1 MRRTPVVDLGPVPN
15 PLPKL
20 LTGEDLTSDE
30 SQHLFER
37 LVLGKL
43 EPAEIAGM
51 LIALRMKGE
60 TAEEMIGAAHA
71 LSAAAL
77 PFERPDYLFA
87 DCCGTGGDGSG
98 LINVSTAAAFVAAAC
113 GLPIAKHGNRSV
125 SSKCGSADVL
135 EQMGAKIDVDPVTA
149 RRMLDETGF
158 CFLFAPAYHP
168 GMKHAALVRR
178 QLSVRTVMNLLGPC
192 INPARP
198 PVQLLGVADPKMLRR
213 IAQTLHAVGVR
224 EALVVHGSG
233 LDEVALHGETR
244 AIRLSDGVMTEI
256 GLTPED
262 AGVERAPLSVVT
274 GGDASEN
281 AVRLKLLLAGQG
293 TRAENDIVALN
304 AGALL
309 MTAGKAS
316 DLREGTDAARD
327 ALLGGPRRGGA
338 RCLCRGQQWLMSWR
352 GSSRASGAKSR
363 RGWTGRSRP
372 SRPRAACARRWRGR
386 ARASSWR
393 SSAPRP
399 RGIAARSASRRRS
412 RPMRPSPTRS
422 AC

>member
-1 MRRTPVVDLGPVPN
+1 MLHSVQLANTPASPVADHGPVPN

-20 LTGEDLTSDE
+20 LVGEDLPSEDSE
-30 SQHLFER
+30 HLFER

-60 TAEEMIGAAHA
+60 TAEEMIGAARA
-71 LSAAAL
+71 LSAAAQ

-125 SSKCGSADVL
+125 SSRCGSADVL
-135 EQMGAKIDVDPVTA
+135 EALGARIEASPQAA

-213 IAQTLHAVGVR
+213 IAQTLDAMGVS

-244 AIRLSDGVMTEI
+244 AIRLSDGAMTELE
-256 GLTPED
+256 LTPED
-262 AGVERAPLSVVT
+262 AGIDRAPLNVVI
-274 GGDASEN
+274 GGDPAEN
-281 AVRLKLLLAGQG
+281 AARLKALLAGQG
-293 TRAENDIVALN
+293 ARAENDIVILN

-309 MTAGKAS
+309 LTAGKAAT
-316 DLREGTDAARD
+316 LRDAASLARE
-327 ALLGGPRRGGA
+327 ALLSGEAGA
-338 RCLCRGQQWLMSWR
+338 VLDAYVE
-352 GSSRASGAKSR
+352 ASNG
-363 RGWTGRSRP
+363 
-372 SRPRAACARRWRGR
+372 
-386 ARASSWR
+386 
-393 SSAPRP
+393 
-399 RGIAARSASRRRS
+399 
-412 RPMRPSPTRS
+412 
-422 AC
+422 

>member
-1 MRRTPVVDLGPVPN
+1 MSSFPALATAPVPPVADLGPVAN

-20 LTGEDLTSDE
+20 LTGEDLPSEDA
-30 SQHLFER
+30 QHLFER

-60 TAEEMIGAAHA
+60 TAEEMIGAAKA

-98 LINVSTAAAFVAAAC
+98 LINVSTAAAFAAAAC

-125 SSKCGSADVL
+125 SSRCGSADVL
-135 EQMGAKIDVDPVTA
+135 EALGGKIDVPPQAA
-149 RRMLDETGF
+149 RKHLDQTGF

-213 IAQTLHAVGVR
+213 IAQTLDAMGV
-224 EALVVHGSG
+224 EQALVVHGSG

-244 AIRLSDGVMTEI
+244 AIRLSHGVMTEI
-256 GLTPED
+256 ELTPEE
-262 AGVERAPLSVVT
+262 AGMERAPLSVVT
-274 GGDASEN
+274 GGGPEEN
-281 AVRLKLLLAGQG
+281 AARLRVLLTGGGAQ
-293 TRAENDIVALN
+293 AENDIVALN

-309 MTAGKAS
+309 LTAGKAGS
-316 DLREGTDAARD
+316 LKDGAGMARE
-327 ALLGGPRRGGA
+327 ALL
-338 RCLCRGQQWLMSWR
+338 S
-352 GSSRASGAKSR
+352 
-363 RGWTGRSRP
+363 
-372 SRPRAACARRWRGR
+372 GR
-386 ARASSWR
+386 AGAVLTSYIQASN
-393 SSAPRP
+393 
-399 RGIAARSASRRRS
+399 G
-412 RPMRPSPTRS
+412 
-422 AC
+422 

>member
-1 MRRTPVVDLGPVPN
+1 MNQITTLQRDGAAAPAAIHSAHLEHDPLQPVPN

-20 LTGEDLTSDE
+20 LNGEDLPVEDSE
-30 SQHLFER
+30 HLFER

-60 TAEEMIGAAHA
+60 TPEEMIGAARA

-77 PFERPDYLFA
+77 PFERPDYLYA

-98 LINVSTAAAFVAAAC
+98 LINVSTATAFVAAAC

-125 SSKCGSADVL
+125 SSRCGSADVIEAL
-135 EQMGAKIDVDPVTA
+135 GAKIDVEPEKA
-149 RRMLDETGF
+149 RRILDQTGF

-178 QLSVRTVMNLLGPC
+178 QLGVRTVMNLLGPC

-213 IAQTLHAVGVR
+213 IAQTLAAMGVK

-244 AIRLSDGVMTEI
+244 AIRLSGDEI
-256 GLTPED
+256 EELEITPEQ
-262 AGVERAPLSVVT
+262 AGLERAPLKVVT
-274 GGDASEN
+274 GGDVEEN
-281 AVRLKLLLAGQG
+281 AARLTALLQG
-293 TRAENDIVALN
+293 GGSGPEEDIVILN
-304 AGALL
+304 TGALL
-309 MTAGKAS
+309 HTAGLAN
-316 DLREGTDAARD
+316 DLREGAVLARD
-327 ALLGGPRRGGA
+327 ALASGGA
-338 RCLCRGQQWLMSWR
+338 
-352 GSSRASGAKSR
+352 AKVL
-363 RGWTGRSRP
+363 
-372 SRPRAACARRWRGR
+372 AEFVE
-386 ARASSWR
+386 
-393 SSAPRP
+393 
-399 RGIAARSASRRRS
+399 ASRD
-412 RPMRPSPTRS
+412 
-422 AC
+422 

>member
-1 MRRTPVVDLGPVPN
+1 MLQSPHMAVAPAPQPVVDLGPVTN

-20 LTGEDLTSDE
+20 LTGEDLTIDE
-30 SQHLFER
+30 AEHLFAR

-98 LINVSTAAAFVAAAC
+98 LINVSTAVGFVAAAC

-135 EQMGAKIDVDPVTA
+135 EALGAKIDVAPDVA
-149 RRMLDETGF
+149 RKMLDETGF
-158 CFLFAPAYHP
+158 CFLYAPAYHP

-213 IAQTLHAVGVR
+213 ITQTLAAVGVS
-224 EALVVHGSG
+224 EARVFPGSG
-233 LDEVALHGETR
+233 LDEIALHGETR
-244 AIRLSDGVMTEI
+244 AIRLSNGVMTEVE
-256 GLTPED
+256 LTPED
-262 AGVERAPLSVVT
+262 AGIERAPLSVVT

-281 AVRLKLLLAGQG
+281 AMRLELLLAGQG
-293 TRAENDIVALN
+293 SRAENDIVALN

-309 MTAGKAS
+309 MTAGKAA
-316 DLREGTDAARD
+316 DLREGTGQARD
-327 ALLGGPRRGGA
+327 ALL
-338 RCLCRGQQWLMSWR
+338 S
-352 GSSRASGAKSR
+352 
-363 RGWTGRSRP
+363 
-372 SRPRAACARRWRGR
+372 GR
-386 ARASSWR
+386 AGAVLDAYVEASN
-393 SSAPRP
+393 
-399 RGIAARSASRRRS
+399 G
-412 RPMRPSPTRS
+412 
-422 AC
+422 

>member
-1 MRRTPVVDLGPVPN
+1 MNQIATITRGAEPVEARPHDPMQPVPN

-20 LTGEDLTSDE
+20 LTGENLPSEDSE
-30 SQHLFER
+30 HLFER

-60 TAEEMIGAAHA
+60 TAEEMIGAARA

-77 PFERPDYLFA
+77 PFERPDYLYA

-98 LINVSTAAAFVAAAC
+98 LINVSTATAFVAAAC

-125 SSKCGSADVL
+125 SSRCGSADVL
-135 EQMGAKIDVDPVTA
+135 EALGAKIDISPEKA
-149 RRMLDETGF
+149 RALLDETGF

-178 QLSVRTVMNLLGPC
+178 QLEVRTIMNLLGPC

-213 IAQTLHAVGVR
+213 IAQTLAAMGVE

-244 AIRLSDGVMTEI
+244 ALRLSGGSIQEMQI
-256 GLTPED
+256 APED
-262 AGVERAPLSVVT
+262 AGLERAPLKVVT
-274 GGDASEN
+274 GGDVEEN
-281 AVRLKLLLAGQG
+281 ARRVNALFAARGSQ
-293 TRAENDIVALN
+293 AEQDIVIINTA
-304 AGALL
+304 ALL
-309 MTAGKAS
+309 RTAGLATDLLEGASMARESLVSGKAAET
-316 DLREGTDAARD
+316 LARF
-327 ALLGGPRRGGA
+327 
-338 RCLCRGQQWLMSWR
+338 
-352 GSSRASGAKSR
+352 
-363 RGWTGRSRP
+363 
-372 SRPRAACARRWRGR
+372 
-386 ARASSWR
+386 
-393 SSAPRP
+393 
-399 RGIAARSASRRRS
+399 IEASRG
-412 RPMRPSPTRS
+412 
-422 AC
+422 